1 MEDFQAA
8 FFERHRD
15 VQALHDKQGLIA
27 SMHMG
32 GVAIECL
39 LKAMLC
45 ATLPSNAAGEKE
57 WKTESNNPGHTIY
70 NPGHSYRLALRSHNR
85 LYNRVMRDH
94 LYVLQWLWKVENP
107 ECHFIDMRYVG
118 NEPDEKKYKSWY
130 DAYCKLVRWL
140 LAQRF

>member
-8 FFERHRD
+8 FFQRHQD
-15 VQALHDKQGLIA
+15 VEALHEKKRFIA

-39 LKAMLC
+39 LKAMLYVS
-45 ATLPSNAAGEKE
+45 LPKNARGEKE
-57 WKTESNNPGHTIY
+57 WKTEGNNPGHSIY
-70 NPGHSYRLALRSHNR
+70 NPGHSYQRALRSHKN
-85 LYNRVMRDH
+85 LYPRVRQH
-94 LYVLQWLWKVENP
+94 QYVLQWLDKVENP
-107 ECHFIDMRYVG
+107 ECHFIDMRYIG
-118 NEPDEKKYKSWY
+118 KEPDIIKYASWY